1 MRPRTQVGTRSL
13 TESPQLRLR
22 PCVLLA
28 SLVALAA
35 LSGPLRA
42 EKAPADKP
50 PAAADARS
58 ASAAAISD
66 ARSGEWKK
74 AYAEAG
80 KSSDPVVAK
89 VVRWL
94 DYTRTPGDRFAPIA
108 AFIDAN
114 PGWPLRGILDRRAE
128 EALAHESDDKA
139 ASWFKRHPPV
149 SGMGKMRAAE
159 ILITQG
165 KTAEGTAALRAAWI
179 GSDFAADDERAILKR
194 FAASLRPEDHGRR
207 LDRLLWDRDADS
219 ARRMLPLVS
228 SDERA
233 LAEARLA
240 LIGGTAKPGPLLA
253 KVPAARRGDPGL
265 AFDEAQWDRKKDKYD
280 EAAQLLLAHEDN
292 PVRPKAWWKERM
304 LVARHL
310 LAAGNPDLAY
320 RLVERHSAGYDL
332 AATDAEFLSGYIAL
346 RFHKDA
352 PLAFDDFAHI
362 LAQTTSPYAKSRAA
376 YWAGQSAAA
385 FGNPDLAAKWY
396 SVGAENMATFY
407 GQLSAHELGSDAPP
421 HPVAEPAPDPAKI
434 ARFEADE
441 LVHAA
446 ELFLAAGDQA
456 HAAAFLMKLAAGAK
470 TPLDFAMLASLAER
484 YHRPELAIAVARHA
498 IAAGMPLMM
507 HGYPV
512 TALPPGGSPPE
523 RALLLAIMRQESS
536 FSPDATSPVG
546 ARGLMQLM
554 PATAKMVA
562 GRLQVPFSLAKLT
575 SNGLYNIKLGRS
587 YLERLIDDFGGSY
600 PLAIAAYNAGPGRVR
615 QWLHDFGDPRGPDIR
630 MIDWIEMIPFNET
643 RIYVQRVLEN
653 LQVYRGQEGDNPAA
667 FSLVADLA
675 R

>member
-1 MRPRTQVGTRSL
+1 
-13 TESPQLRLR
+13 LRLR
-22 PCVLLA
+22 ACVFLA
-28 SLVALAA
+28 SLIALAA
-35 LSGPLRA
+35 ISGPSRA
-42 EKAPADKP
+42 GKAPA
-50 PAAADARS
+50 PAAP
-58 ASAAAISD
+58 SAAVAAIAA
-66 ARSGEWKK
+66 ARGGEWTK

-80 KSSDPVVAK
+80 KSNDPVAAK

-114 PGWPLRGILDRRAE
+114 PDWPLQEVLERRVE
-128 EALAHESDDKA
+128 TALAGEGDDKA
-139 ASWFKRHPPV
+139 ALWFKHHPPV
-149 SGMGKMRAAE
+149 SGVGKVRAAE
-159 ILITQG
+159 LLIKQG
-165 KTAEGTAALRAAWI
+165 KAAEGTAGLRAAWI
-179 GSDFAADDERAILKR
+179 RSDFSAADERAILAR
-194 FAASLRPEDHGRR
+194 FGASLRPEDHWQR
-207 LDRLLWDRDADS
+207 LDQLLWERDTDS
-219 ARRMLPLVS
+219 ARRMLPLVPA
-228 SDERA
+228 DQRA
-233 LAEARLA
+233 VAEARLA
-240 LIGGTAKPGPLLA
+240 LIGGSAKPGPVLA
-253 KVPAARRGDPGL
+253 KVPEARRGDPGL
-265 AFDEAQWDRKKDKYD
+265 AFDEVRWDLKKDKYD

-292 PVRPKAWWKERM
+292 PGRPAAWWEERM

-320 RLVERHSAGYDL
+320 RLVERHSAGYDP

-362 LAQTTSPYAKSRAA
+362 LGQTTSPYAKSRAA
-376 YWAGQSAAA
+376 YWAGQAAAA
-385 FGNPDLAAKWY
+385 FGKPDLAAKWY
-396 SVGAENMATFY
+396 DVGAEHMATFY

-421 HPVAEPAPDPAKI
+421 HPVAEPRPEPAQTAKFK
-434 ARFEADE
+434 ANE

-446 ELFLAAGDQA
+446 ELFLAAGDRA
-456 HAAAFLMKLAAGAK
+456 HAAAFLMKMAAKAK
-470 TPLDFAMLASLAER
+470 APLDFAMLAALAER
-484 YHRPELAIAVARHA
+484 YRHPELAIAVARRA

-512 TALPPGGSPPE
+512 TALPPGGKLPE
-523 RALLLAIMRQESS
+523 EPLLLAIMRQESS
-536 FSPDATSPVG
+536 FAPDATSPVG

-554 PATAKMVA
+554 PATAKLVA
-562 GRLQVPFSLAKLT
+562 GRLQVPFSLPRLT
-575 SNGLYNIKLGRS
+575 TDGLYNIKLGRS

-615 QWLHDFGDPRGPDIR
+615 QWLHDFGDPRGKDIR
-630 MIDWIEMIPFNET
+630 MVDWIEMIPFNET
-643 RIYVQRVLEN
+643 RIYVHRVLEN